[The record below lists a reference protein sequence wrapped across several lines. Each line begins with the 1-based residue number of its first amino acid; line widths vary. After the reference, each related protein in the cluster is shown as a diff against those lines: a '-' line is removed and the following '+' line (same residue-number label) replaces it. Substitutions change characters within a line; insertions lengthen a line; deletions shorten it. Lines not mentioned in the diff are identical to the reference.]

1 LPDPTENAGS
11 SWDEVLENRLPHGA
25 RAARNTIRFWY
36 EFLQETRFVEKSN
49 TLLSPRTLLALLVA
63 VAIVV
68 AALLVVLSQL
78 GGAGSGSVE
87 DVGEFYSGIPQDGTT
102 LGKGNA
108 PVTVYLYEDFQCPF
122 CGQFSREM
130 FPDLVDDYVRD
141 GQVKLVSETMAFLG
155 PDSVTAA
162 RAAFAAGEQNRYWP
176 YHTLLFEKQGE
187 ENSGYVTDDFL
198 RGLAEQTPGLDV
210 EKWEDQ
216 RAGNSFKQELE
227 AAQSKA
233 QASGVNSTPTLIFKG
248 PGGQAKIDRL
258 TDYDQIS
265 SAIDKVDGS

>member
-1 LPDPTENAGS
+1 M
-11 SWDEVLENRLPHGA
+11 
-25 RAARNTIRFWY
+25 
-36 EFLQETRFVEKSN
+36 EKNS

-78 GGAGSGSVE
+78 GGGGGSVD

-102 LGKGNA
+102 LGEKDA

-122 CGQFSREM
+122 CGQFDREM

-141 GQVKLVSETMAFLG
+141 GQVRVVSETMVFLG

-162 RAAFAAGEQNRYWP
+162 RAAFAAGEQNLYWP
-176 YHTLLFEKQGE
+176 YHTLLFENQGE

-198 RGLAEQTPGLDV
+198 RGLAEDTPGLDV
-210 EKWEDQ
+210 QKWEDQ
-216 RAGNSFKQELE
+216 RVGNSFTKELG
-227 AAQSKA
+227 AVQSKA
-233 QASGVNSTPTLIFKG
+233 QAEGVNSTPTLIVEG
-248 PGGQAKIDRL
+248 PGGQVKIDRL
-258 TDYDQIS
+258 TDYDQIT